1 MLWQVV
7 LMDMYESIYNT
18 ELFSKIKIFFF
29 VKQTLLFVSTNNNTL
44 QYSSTTCVERKTRFI
59 RNGNDDVLKLFT
71 KSPVYGLNVRI

>member
-1 MLWQVV
+1 MLGQVV
-7 LMDMYESIYNT
+7 LMDMYESIDNT
-18 ELFSKIKIFFF
+18 ELFSNTKFSFE
-29 VKQTLLFVSTNNNTL
+29 KQTLLFVSTNNNTL